1 MHKKIT
7 IHEIIHYVTLGILV
21 LALAYQIYNLF
32 IIKNELQTIN
42 LDLKS
47 QEIIANNLQE
57 ELDSTKTQFSSQ
69 FTKITQQQKESSSQL
84 STLKKDISN
93 IQVDL
98 SNVQIKSQDFTVII
112 EDVIQSVV
120 SVLTDKGQGSG
131 VFIENNGYIVTNYH
145 VIEKASVVK
154 VLTYDNKVT
163 TADIVGVSKNADI
176 ALLKIDSN
184 EYAPLKLG
192 NSDELKVGQ
201 RIIAV
206 GNPLG
211 LSFSVTEGIISATKR
226 KGPNG
231 LEAYIQIDVP
241 INPGNS
247 GGPLINIKKEIVGI
261 ANFKIGG
268 FESLGFAIE
277 SNHVKDV
284 VDQIFEKLS
293 ENV

>member
-1 MHKKIT
+1 
-7 IHEIIHYVTLGILV
+7 
-21 LALAYQIYNLF
+21 
-32 IIKNELQTIN
+32 
-42 LDLKS
+42 
-47 QEIIANNLQE
+47 
-57 ELDSTKTQFSSQ
+57 
-69 FTKITQQQKESSSQL
+69 
-84 STLKKDISN
+84 
-93 IQVDL
+93 
-98 SNVQIKSQDFTVII
+98 
-112 EDVIQSVV
+112 
-120 SVLTDKGQGSG
+120 
-131 VFIENNGYIVTNYH
+131 

-163 TADIVGVSKNADI
+163 TVDIIGVSKNADI

-184 EYAPLKLG
+184 EYAPLQLG

-201 RIIAV
+201 RVIAV

-226 KGPNG
+226 KGSNG

-268 FESLGFAIE
+268 FESLGFAID
-277 SNHVKDV
+277 SNHVKDA
-284 VDQIFEKLS
+284 VDQIFEKVA
-293 ENV
+293 ENG